1 MILLLVFAILLR
13 ILIGL
18 KTAQIDENAV
28 HLVELQK
35 IALAPTYILSVT
47 SLNTLIKD
55 GWIDSGDF
63 DGNKNAFEV
72 GQISLMR

>member
-55 GWIDSGDF
+55 G
-63 DGNKNAFEV
+63 
-72 GQISLMR
+72 